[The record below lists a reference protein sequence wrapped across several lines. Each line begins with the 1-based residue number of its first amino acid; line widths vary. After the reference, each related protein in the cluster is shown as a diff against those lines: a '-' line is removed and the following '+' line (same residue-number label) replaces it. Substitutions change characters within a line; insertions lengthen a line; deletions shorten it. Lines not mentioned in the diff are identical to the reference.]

1 MIRRIKRLLKIAG
14 FGVFVAA
21 IAQEMAK
28 PESERTWQGKV
39 GGVVPYDFRP
49 PTWERL
55 LEAYWNPGDPRLFTD
70 RVFGVGWAINLF
82 RAKEYMRATYESL
95 MGGDLTASQRWRRR
109 TATTPTTK
117 AAENS

>member
-1 MIRRIKRLLKIAG
+1 MIRRIRRLIKIAG
-14 FGVFVAA
+14 FGIFVAA

-28 PESERTWQGKV
+28 PEKERTWQGKV

-55 LEAYWNPGDPRLFTD
+55 MEAYWNPADPRLFTD

-95 MGGDLTASQRWRRR
+95 MGGRLSATQRWRER
-109 TATTPTTK
+109 TSGTPRTD
-117 AAENS
+117 AAEHS